1 MKEAM
6 QANPQHIAVVMDGN
20 GRWAKKNKLQR
31 LKGHE
36 HGAEAVKQVIAGCLE
51 NNIPYVTLYTFSTEN
66 WNRPQ
71 QEVSGLMKLLSRAL
85 TKELPTLRD
94 KQIRLQ
100 IIGEPSR
107 LPKDLAAKIERV
119 CEETKDFD
127 KLTLTLALS
136 YSSKEEL
143 LQAVN
148 SAISHAKENDLEKV
162 DESTFCQFLYTH
174 NLPDVDLMIR
184 TGGEYRVSNF
194 MLWQIA
200 YAELFFLDIAWPD
213 FKKEHLS
220 EVLETFKLRERRF
233 GKISEQI
240 NPL

>member
-1 MKEAM
+1 MKKVM
-6 QANPQHIAVVMDGN
+6 QGNPQHIAVVMDGN

-36 HGAEAVKQVIAGCLE
+36 HGAEAVKEVISGCLE
-51 NNIPYVTLYTFSTEN
+51 NQIPYVTLYTFSTEN
-66 WNRPQ
+66 WNRPK
-71 QEVSGLMKLLSRAL
+71 QEISGLMKLLSKAL
-85 TKELPTLRD
+85 TKELPTLID
-94 KQIRLQ
+94 KKIRLQ
-100 IIGEPSR
+100 IIGNPAR
-107 LPKDLAAKIERV
+107 LPENLATKIKET
-119 CEETKDFD
+119 CEQTKNFD

-143 LQAVN
+143 LRAVN
-148 SAISHAKENDLEKV
+148 TAISYAKEQDLEKI
-162 DESTFCQFLYTH
+162 DELTFCQFLYTH

-220 EVLETFKLRERRF
+220 QVLDTFKLRERRF

-240 NPL
+240 NSL